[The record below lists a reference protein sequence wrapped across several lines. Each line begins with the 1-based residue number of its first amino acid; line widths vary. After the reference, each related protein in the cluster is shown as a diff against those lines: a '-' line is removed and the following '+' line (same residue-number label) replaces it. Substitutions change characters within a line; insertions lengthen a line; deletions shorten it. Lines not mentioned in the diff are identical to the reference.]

1 MGGAEVLALLRR
13 RFSIREE
20 RECENEQWTE
30 IPW

>member
-1 MGGAEVLALLRR
+1 MGEAEVLALLRG

-30 IPW
+30 ISW